1 MAGRVVVGVDGSPAG
16 LQALRW
22 AAAEARRR
30 GVELCAVRAWC
41 PATAWPGVAVEDW
54 RPSIAARRPRASCA
68 RPSAPRWGAIPADLR
83 VQAWAVEGP
92 VAQTLIGYAHGHD
105 DLLVVGA
112 SVRRWPRGDRVAR
125 TCLRRAPCPVVV
137 VPAPALARAGRG
149 RAVRRQ
155 LCREAEQFVQ
165 AHADVLS

>member
-1 MAGRVVVGVDGSPAG
+1 MWAFSPDDPANLRCLFTQADAGAFS
-16 LQALRW
+16 
-22 AAAEARRR
+22 
-30 GVELCAVRAWC
+30 
-41 PATAWPGVAVEDW
+41 
-54 RPSIAARRPRASCA
+54 
-68 RPSAPRWGAIPADLR
+68 WG
-83 VQAWAVEGP
+83 
-92 VAQTLIGYAHGHD
+92 
-105 DLLVVGA
+105 
-112 SVRRWPRGDRVAR
+112 PRGDRVAR